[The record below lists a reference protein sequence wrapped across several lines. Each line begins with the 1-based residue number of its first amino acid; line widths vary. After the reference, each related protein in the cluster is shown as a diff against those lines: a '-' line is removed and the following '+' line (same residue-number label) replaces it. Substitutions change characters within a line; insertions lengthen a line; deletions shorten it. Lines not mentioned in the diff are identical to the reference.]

1 MLIFSGCDTGG
12 ICLRLILF
20 SQYIKK
26 SLQKKVQK
34 EVHAK
39 KITGC
44 NILDIIETKGFQ
56 LYLK

>member
-1 MLIFSGCDTGG
+1 MYIVYAYLQWCDTGG

-26 SLQKKVQK
+26 SLPKKVQK

-39 KITGC
+39 K
-44 NILDIIETKGFQ
+44 N
-56 LYLK
+56 YRV

>member
-34 EVHAK
+34 EVHVK
-39 KITGC
+39 K
-44 NILDIIETKGFQ
+44 N
-56 LYLK
+56 YRV